1 MKYTDDYGNVVT
13 GEQLDD
19 MALAI
24 ERGDFSDFVGEAD
37 VIYGMIEPNKVE
49 KSTVCVQFPVAM
61 KTQLTQIAKLHSC
74 SMSDLIRAYT
84 YDGIKKENL
93 QAL

>member
-24 ERGDFSDFVGEAD
+24 ERGDFSDFVGESD
-37 VIYGMIEPNKVE
+37 VVYGMIEPNKVE

-61 KTQLTQIAKLHSC
+61 KTQLMQIAKLHSC

-84 YDGIKKENL
+84 YDGISKENL
-93 QAL
+93 QA